1 MGPASQEGLATP
13 FSIMGQVSA
22 VDFQTLL
29 AASTLASAA
38 EPLIAPAVPIAASAG
53 GRGIPLVS
61 TVAAPAGL
69 PPASAGARATSL
81 AGIPAASPA
90 GGGKPPTPSTP
101 PAPGGH

>member
-1 MGPASQEGLATP
+1 MGPASQEGLATL

-38 EPLIAPAVPIAASAG
+38 EPLIAPAVPIAASAV
-53 GRGIPLVS
+53 GRVIPLVS
-61 TVAAPAGL
+61 TVSAPAAL

-81 AGIPAASPA
+81 AEIPAASPA
-90 GGGKPPTPSTP
+90 GGGTP
-101 PAPGGH
+101 PSHSQPPPPART